1 MGWKRLPDRSPR
13 NPLSNRA
20 RACHRPHRRGANRKS
35 DKGGKDA
42 DLVCAAI
49 NDPRSLSLDSI
60 RNHPVYL
67 RPAPHPFDQ
76 DSWYLGH
83 ADLSVAS
90 TTGLDTFHTRALV
103 AHASD

>member
-1 MGWKRLPDRSPR
+1 M
-13 NPLSNRA
+13 
-20 RACHRPHRRGANRKS
+20 
-35 DKGGKDA
+35 
-42 DLVCAAI
+42 
-49 NDPRSLSLDSI
+49 DSI